1 MAPKAKALGTKQ
13 VLQRARSYARQ
24 HSTAR
29 NNSVPTARTDEVEG
43 QGVRGTEM
51 VDRTADRA
59 RLLARLAQLAAP
71 TERHPREVA
80 TERVMALDAGEP
92 IGAEAPEL
100 THVARGR
107 FAPHLSL
114 PEVCQLTP
122 PAPPPA
128 VLPSAPAPSQPA
140 PPPAILPSAPA
151 PSPAVLPPAP
161 EPCPPPPLARQLLAS
176 TPAPDHSAWSGQLT
190 DGDDWLSPTAHRRH
204 KVAAWSSPKLLG
216 ALRPKHRKPI
226 SPPASPDAPTSPDRP
241 ARKRARV
248 TCPSPTRARWGP
260 HGMDDTLCSGPIAVD
275 LGVALQTVGTG
286 PDLQT
291 QTPILL
297 RPSPTPAF
305 EQIIPHSSQQSPGW
319 LPDTGPENNNP
330 TEQPSPTRAGHQKR
344 VPLQTASTHRTS
356 RAQPLRRQVRPS
368 ERMRS

>member
-1 MAPKAKALGTKQ
+1 MAPKAKAPGTKQ

-29 NNSVPTARTDEVEG
+29 NNSVPAARTDEVEG

-59 RLLARLAQLAAP
+59 RLLALLAQLAAP

-80 TERVMALDAGEP
+80 TERVMALDAGEA

-100 THVARGR
+100 AHVARGR

-122 PAPPPA
+122 PAPP
-128 VLPSAPAPSQPA
+128 
-140 PPPAILPSAPA
+140 AILPSAPEL
-151 PSPAVLPPAP
+151 PPAVLPPAP

-216 ALRPKHRKPI
+216 ARRPKHRKPI
-226 SPPASPDAPTSPDRP
+226 SPPASPDAPTSPDS
-241 ARKRARV
+241 KV
-248 TCPSPTRARWGP
+248 GKN
-260 HGMDDTLCSGPIAVD
+260 HDFYHNNH
-275 LGVALQTVGTG
+275 AL
-286 PDLQT
+286 
-291 QTPILL
+291 I
-297 RPSPTPAF
+297 F
-305 EQIIPHSSQQSPGW
+305 MIIIMINLTNTDH
-319 LPDTGPENNNP
+319 
-330 TEQPSPTRAGHQKR
+330 
-344 VPLQTASTHRTS
+344 
-356 RAQPLRRQVRPS
+356 
-368 ERMRS
+368 